1 MLIIIKKYSIRMNK
15 IWNNLSVVSK
25 LLISF
30 VVTVVIVIGVSAM
43 IFWGRPVKMSDT
55 KEIDKIK
62 TAIELVDSVDSINI
76 TGISELSEMT
86 DSEGNIINCQSVF
99 YDSAKIKFIKV
110 KKGFLKYKFD
120 EVLN

>member
-1 MLIIIKKYSIRMNK
+1 MRMNK

-30 VVTVVIVIGVSAM
+30 VVTAVIVIGVSTM

-76 TGISELSEMT
+76 TELNEMA

>member
-1 MLIIIKKYSIRMNK
+1 MRMNE
-15 IWNNLSVVSK
+15 IWNKLSIVSK
-25 LLISF
+25 LLITF
-30 VVTVVIVIGVSAM
+30 VVTAIIVVGVSAM

-55 KEIDKIK
+55 KEIGKIK

-76 TGISELSEMT
+76 TNISELNEMA

-99 YDSAKIKFIKV
+99 YDSAKVKFIKV

>member
-76 TGISELSEMT
+76 TGISELSEMA

-99 YDSAKIKFIKV
+99 MIQLKLSLLKLRKDS
-110 KKGFLKYKFD
+110 
-120 EVLN
+120 